1 MNAHAETQRAQSL
14 MKVNEISGVVLDEA
28 IRLHREI
35 GPGVLESVY
44 EAVLA
49 KRLDRRGL
57 VVERQKIVP
66 LTIDGENF
74 GEVFRV
80 DLLVNKLVV
89 VELKSVEELHPVHF
103 KQVLTYLRLLGLP
116 LGLLI
121 NFGGPILKQG
131 FHRIANNLTE

>member
-1 MNAHAETQRAQSL
+1 
-14 MKVNEISGVVLDEA
+14 MKVNEISGIVLDEA

-66 LTIDGENF
+66 LTIDGEDF

>member
-1 MNAHAETQRAQSL
+1 
-14 MKVNEISGVVLDEA
+14 MKVNEISGIALDEA

-66 LTIDGENF
+66 LTIDGEDF

>member
-1 MNAHAETQRAQSL
+1 

-66 LTIDGENF
+66 LTIDGEDF